1 MRLGRSLI
9 SVCSFQPQR
18 LRGPGQCRCE
28 LPALQRSDPRGARC
42 IGIIKRGAAAPS
54 RRGYLPRP
62 HQEHRAAATAAPGD
76 VRPFRRS
83 AGRRHPARGGAGTNT
98 GAAVGGLGTT
108 WRRSRAVG
116 TAPGDAAPAY
126 GLVTVPSG
134 RRALSCRRR
143 VSVSGYLAASCSLI
157 STPKPGL
164 PLGHM

>member
-1 MRLGRSLI
+1 MPPIHQYVVFDEQDERRFRNIPATRRSVSVSWYPPFSPSIRPPRSGGKIHSIRCSIPLPPGYRPGRLPL
-9 SVCSFQPQR
+9 QP
-18 LRGPGQCRCE
+18 
-28 LPALQRSDPRGARC
+28 
-42 IGIIKRGAAAPS
+42 PS
-54 RRGYLPRP
+54 RG
-62 HQEHRAAATAAPGD
+62 
-76 VRPFRRS
+76 
-83 AGRRHPARGGAGTNT
+83 GGAGEPPAA

-108 WRRSRAVG
+108 WRRSRALG
-116 TAPGDAAPAY
+116 AAPGDAAPAY